1 MTTAEIKAL
10 VAAKVAGQGTMLDV
24 GNALPAILN
33 ALCDLIDTAEGKIT
47 TAEGK
52 ITTLESAVATK
63 AETQEVDDFEE
74 FDTTTSYDE
83 NDIVRHNGKLYQFDV
98 SHDPGA
104 WDAQEVTQTNVLT
117 IATAE

>member
-33 ALCDLIDTAEGKIT
+33 ALCDQIDSLK
-47 TAEGK
+47 
-52 ITTLESAVATK
+52 ATK

-83 NDIVRHNGKLYQFDV
+83 DDIVRYNGKLYQFDV